1 MADIRDAWRA
11 KSWDE
16 MARENALA
24 AIMTT
29 PEMMASADM
38 SQERLQA
45 FFDRGRELYER
56 YVKPLAPPEGMLVEY
71 GCGAGRILRAVCDDG
86 RACAGV
92 DISPTMI
99 ELCRQFVP
107 EAEAHVLQAG
117 RSGLPDACAS
127 LKRSLG
133 GQGNT
138 RKAASAADM
147 SKLRQFAQCM
157 RQHGL
162 SDWPDPN
169 EDGSFSPPSR
179 ITQGGKGATGSQMA
193 ACGKLLPG
201 QGLIITQPGSGGQ

>member
-1 MADIRDAWRA
+1 MTLYKVLAGAA
-11 KSWDE
+11 VTL
-16 MARENALA
+16 ALV
-24 AIMTT
+24 
-29 PEMMASADM
+29 S
-38 SQERLQA
+38 
-45 FFDRGRELYER
+45 
-56 YVKPLAPPEGMLVEY
+56 
-71 GCGAGRILRAVCDDG
+71 GCGGGSAGGKATNSPKAQGAGGTSSLLQIAQCARAHGMPNFPDPTQAPDG
-86 RACAGV
+86 
-92 DISPTMI
+92 SW
-99 ELCRQFVP
+99 QFP
-107 EAEAHVLQAG
+107 PSAEGQQ
-117 RSGLPDACAS
+117 LPDACAS